1 MKTLPPPSTAAIFR
15 ISRRSV
21 ASRWSRHRRF
31 PTPTHPR
38 VLHDQ
43 KLIDAAFKLD
53 MGQVRAIP
61 GEKGAPPY
69 LVKLIALEPQH
80 VPPLK
85 DIESEV
91 RAAYI
96 RANAE
101 SQAHAKA
108 ADLLK
113 QIKSADDFDKV
124 AEANKLTIH
133 HTDAFPR
140 SSESVPDLGSFP
152 EVTDAAG
159 VVAKIPGVI
168 DRVMENKGD
177 AYIFEVTDR
186 SAPTAE
192 DWKTAQKD
200 FTDEFVQQRRAE
212 AWTRFIEALKSRAKI
227 TVDATQFAQS
237 GPAGPLDNDLD
248 YESAGRTFRA
258 AESRY
263 LGILLRGL
271 RPERAAHPRPDR
283 HPIRDAVSRG
293 ATRRGRNPGAGSP
306 ARGSCYGARGSRRG
320 DLRQL
325 VRKRGA
331 RLRRTAR
338 LR

>member
-1 MKTLPPPSTAAIFR
+1 MKPGELRMVETKFGFHDVRVDSSSPAHVDKLAEVRPKVIEALRVDAGAKVARQALDEDVTAAINGSNLQDLAKKRGLEMVETPAF
-15 ISRRSV
+15 SNAD
-21 ASRWSRHRRF
+21 ASA
-31 PTPTHPR
+31 
-38 VLHDQ
+38 VVHDQ

-69 LVKLIALEPQH
+69 LVKLVALEPQH

-85 DIESEV
+85 DIESAV

-101 SQAHAKA
+101 SQARAKA

-113 QIKSADDFDKV
+113 QIKSAGDFDKV

-168 DRVMENKGD
+168 DHVMQNKGD

-227 TVDATQFAQS
+227 TVDATQLAQS
-237 GPAGPLDNDLD
+237 GPAGPLDN
-248 YESAGRTFRA
+248 
-258 AESRY
+258 
-263 LGILLRGL
+263 
-271 RPERAAHPRPDR
+271 
-283 HPIRDAVSRG
+283 
-293 ATRRGRNPGAGSP
+293 
-306 ARGSCYGARGSRRG
+306 
-320 DLRQL
+320 
-325 VRKRGA
+325 
-331 RLRRTAR
+331 
-338 LR
+338 